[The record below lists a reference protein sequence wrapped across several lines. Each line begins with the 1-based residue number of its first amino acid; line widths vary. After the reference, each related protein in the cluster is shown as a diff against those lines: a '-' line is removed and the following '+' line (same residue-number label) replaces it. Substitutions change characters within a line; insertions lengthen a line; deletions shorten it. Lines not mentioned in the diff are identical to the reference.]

1 MIAVAPH
8 PESAIASTPGT
19 RGGKTASPIIC
30 IGVSHRTAP
39 VALRERLS
47 LSPEATTALLG
58 RFSCGLEARNTGV
71 SELVVLSTC
80 NRLELYASGGSGAVP
95 TLLALIEQATGV
107 TAADVEPVMY
117 RLTGEDAVRHLCR
130 TAAGLDSM
138 VVGEPQILGQIGTAF
153 QQAVSLRACAHGL
166 AVLFR
171 GAMRSGRRARAETG
185 INRNPATISSVAV
198 KLVSE
203 HVRDLESA
211 QVLVIGAGE
220 MATLAVAA
228 FHNRGVR
235 NICVVSRTS
244 ERAARLS
251 EQYEARATPVEYL
264 SAELAEADIVIT
276 STSARHHVL
285 TSDMVQRAMSMRPM
299 DPMSIVD
306 IAVPRDVE
314 PAVRGLA
321 NVWYWDL
328 DDLQRGLD
336 NAIAERNAEIPK
348 VEAVVED
355 EMNRTL
361 FELHQMEVQPLIAD
375 LRTRT
380 EAIRVATLERVL
392 RDLPALSESER
403 THIEAFSRSLVNKLL
418 HEPTTRLKE
427 DAKIGQASG
436 YAMALRHLF
445 GLES

>member
-1 MIAVAPH
+1 
-8 PESAIASTPGT
+8 
-19 RGGKTASPIIC
+19 
-30 IGVSHRTAP
+30 
-39 VALRERLS
+39 
-47 LSPEATTALLG
+47 
-58 RFSCGLEARNTGV
+58 
-71 SELVVLSTC
+71 
-80 NRLELYASGGSGAVP
+80 
-95 TLLALIEQATGV
+95 
-107 TAADVEPVMY
+107 
-117 RLTGEDAVRHLCR
+117 
-130 TAAGLDSM
+130 
-138 VVGEPQILGQIGTAF
+138 
-153 QQAVSLRACAHGL
+153 LRA
-166 AVLFR
+166 
-171 GAMRSGRRARAETG
+171 GRRARTETG

-203 HVRDLESA
+203 HVRDLHDA
-211 QVLVIGAGE
+211 HVLVIGAGE

-235 NICVVSRTS
+235 NICVVSRTA

-251 EQYEARATPVEYL
+251 EQYEARFAPAESL
-264 SAELAEADIVIT
+264 ALELAEADIVIT

-285 TSDMVQRAMSMRPM
+285 TCEMVSHAMAKRSM
-299 DPMSIVD
+299 DAMSIVD

-321 NVWYWDL
+321 NVWCWDL
-328 DDLQRGLD
+328 DDLQQGLND
-336 NAIAERNAEIPK
+336 AIAERNAEIPR

-380 EAIRVATLERVL
+380 ESIRTAALERAL
-392 RDLPALSESER
+392 RDLPTLGESER
-403 THIEAFSRSLVNKLL
+403 AHIDAFSRSLVNKLL
-418 HEPTTRLKE
+418 HEPTVRLKE

-445 GLES
+445 GLEN